1 MSFNFSQE
9 YTWLSFDRVVPEGQ
23 LHSMLADLAI
33 ILLDRQ
39 LSKSVCLDQLEDIV
53 YDIENGE
60 ITKDQAL
67 EQITEI
73 SRNFL
78 RDIDFGQ
85 YSTSF
90 TVLTEYDSEYDDVEM
105 AKEIAKFLFA
115 KTRQSHFV
123 WRSAAFDKHGAY
135 SHQWI
140 GFRKDGK
147 IEMVCAD
154 EYFASQFALSV
165 DKWGITPAGQR

>member
-9 YTWLSFDRVVPEGQ
+9 YTSIAFDRVVPEGQ
-23 LHSMLADLAI
+23 LRSMLAELAI
-33 ILLDRQ
+33 TLLDRQ

-53 YDIENGE
+53 FYIENGE

-73 SRNFL
+73 SRNFI
-78 RDIDFGQ
+78 REIDHGNG
-85 YSTSF
+85 STSLM
-90 TVLTEYDSEYDDVEM
+90 VLAEYDSEYYDMDM

-115 KTRQSHFV
+115 KSKQSHFI
-123 WRSAAFDKHGAY
+123 WRLASFDKYGAY

-140 GFRKDGK
+140 GFWEDGK
-147 IEMVCAD
+147 IEMVYAD

-165 DKWGITPAGQR
+165 DK